1 MLAFLCQGE
10 GDAGAIAQPPINVCS
25 SCPNHSKLC
34 VAKPSRLQCKH
45 NSSRVVGTVN
55 AHPKQGSV
63 WCVFPLLAS
72 FVYQI
77 MLSRVFN
84 HPFWCGWHWE
94 LTMVGERNFPL
105 EAGSQRSE
113 CSPLLAVS
121 FWLHVCLGHE
131 GNVLAKAR
139 MKSML
144 EPKRLLRNLPS
155 LSPVI
160 QGR

>member
-63 WCVFPLLAS
+63 WCVFSPARLLCVS
-72 FVYQI
+72 DDVIQGFQ
-77 MLSRVFN
+77 
-84 HPFWCGWHWE
+84 
-94 LTMVGERNFPL
+94 
-105 EAGSQRSE
+105 
-113 CSPLLAVS
+113 SPLLVWVA
-121 FWLHVCLGHE
+121 LGAHNGGRKE
-131 GNVLAKAR
+131 LSIRG
-139 MKSML
+139 
-144 EPKRLLRNLPS
+144 RLTKK
-155 LSPVI
+155 
-160 QGR
+160 